1 MASVAQ
7 VLARSTLPRHEAER
21 LLMSAAGLTRAQL
34 LVAGGIDETALRRFR
49 SLESRR
55 VAGEP
60 LQYLEGDVPFG
71 SVSIM
76 VDRRVLI
83 PRPET
88 EELLELALGVV
99 ESPSRIIDLCT
110 GSGNLAV
117 ALAAKFPDADVYAT
131 DVSADAADVAR
142 ANAAR
147 NGVAVQTMVGDLF
160 DPLPERLL
168 GSVDLIVANPPYLS
182 ESEVA
187 ALPMD
192 VLAEPRGAL
201 VAGPTG
207 LEVITRIADAAPR
220 WLTPGGVIA
229 CEISEFHGTSVVELF
244 EAVDGRL
251 VTDMFGKDR
260 FVIGRAPVE

>member
-1 MASVAQ
+1 MTTAAQ

-21 LLMSAAGLTRAQL
+21 LLMSAAGLTRPQL
-34 LVAGGIDETALRRFR
+34 LVAGGIDETVLRRFR

-71 SVSIM
+71 PVSIA
-76 VDRRVLI
+76 VDPRVLI

-88 EELLELALGVV
+88 EEMFELVIGVV
-99 ESPSRIIDLCT
+99 DSPNRIIDLCT

-117 ALAAKFPDADVYAT
+117 ALAATFPDADVYAT
-131 DVSADAADVAR
+131 DVSADAAEVAR

-160 DPLPERLL
+160 DPLPKRLL
-168 GSVDLIVANPPYLS
+168 GSVDLIVANPPYLA
-182 ESEVA
+182 ESEIA
-187 ALPMD
+187 DLPAD
-192 VLAEPRGAL
+192 VLAEPMGAL

-207 LEVITRIADAAPR
+207 LEVIARIADAAPR

-229 CEISEFHGTSVVELF
+229 CEISEFHGDTAVELF
-244 EAVDGRL
+244 EAIDGRL
-251 VTDMFGKDR
+251 VTDMFGNDR
-260 FVIGRAPVE
+260 FVIGRSPVE